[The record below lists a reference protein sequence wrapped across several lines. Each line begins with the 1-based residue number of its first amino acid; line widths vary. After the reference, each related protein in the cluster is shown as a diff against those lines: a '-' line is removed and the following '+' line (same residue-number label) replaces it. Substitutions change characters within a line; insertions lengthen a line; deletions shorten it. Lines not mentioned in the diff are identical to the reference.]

1 MLINIKKKYRV
12 IDKNIYN
19 FKLCNLIDRL
29 AANKLPC
36 LAPIVLLKL
45 LKKILL
51 IAIRIY
57 YYIILYYLVYKHS
70 YLLTYCSLIYI
81 RIISKDRL
89 LGFNSIK
96 GNITNSNIK
105 I

>member
-1 MLINIKKKYRV
+1 MLARKYTIK
-12 IDKNIYN
+12 
-19 FKLCNLIDRL
+19 L

-36 LAPIVLLKL
+36 LLLKL

-57 YYIILYYLVYKHS
+57 YCVILYYLVYKHS
-70 YLLTYCSLIYI
+70 CLLTYYSLIYI
-81 RIISKDRL
+81 RIVSRDRL
-89 LGFNSIK
+89 LSFNSIK
-96 GNITNSNIK
+96 GNITNSNSNTK